1 MKIIFKSPLKGYIS
15 EPKPAVTHIPQ
26 GYKDL
31 PLFKQTETMPTVK
44 RCIPFLDAL
53 TSGYII
59 PHPVDTE
66 MFYNKEKGD
75 ILFTVGSQEFE
86 QFSDLIGVKEHE
98 KFQITPEL
106 MHPRRTIDAV
116 FKFINP
122 WTVITPPGYSCI
134 FMTPANHVLPYD
146 LITGVVDTDIYP
158 TRVNFPFYWTKS
170 VDERT
175 IIKEGSPMAMVIPF
189 KRESWKMQTE
199 ECKMTNEE
207 RSKHQLSRFKF
218 LADNYKRLFWRKKSY
233 K

>member
-15 EPKPAVTHIPQ
+15 DPKPSVTHIPN

-31 PLFKQTETMPTVK
+31 PLFQQTETKPTVK

-59 PHPVDTE
+59 PHPVDIE
-66 MFYNKEKGD
+66 MFYNQETEN
-75 ILFTVGSQEFE
+75 ILFSAPQEFNH
-86 QFSDLIGVKEHE
+86 FSDLIGIKEHL

-116 FKFINP
+116 FKFMNP
-122 WTVITPPGYSCI
+122 WTVVTPPGYSCI

-146 LITGVVDTDIYP
+146 LITGVVDTDTYP
-158 TRVNFPFYWTKS
+158 ARINFPFYWTKS
-170 VDERT
+170 VDQRT
-175 IIKEGSPMAMVIPF
+175 VIKEGSPMVMIIPF

-199 ECKMTNEE
+199 ECKETEKESN
-207 RSKHQLSRFKF
+207 KNHLSRFKF
-218 LADNYKRLFWRKKSY
+218 IADNYKRLFWRKKSY